1 MLTNFLDG
9 GLKGRLL
16 PMGPLFFGANETSG
30 SVIPQGSFIREE
42 RVLNSFPTFADRG
55 AEW

>member
-1 MLTNFLDG
+1 MLSNFLAG
-9 GLKGRLL
+9 VPKGRLF
-16 PMGPLFFGANETSG
+16 PMGLLFFGANETSG